1 MFVNLCVHS
10 YFSLL
15 MSSIS
20 IDDIINFA
28 LKNKQKCVCLTD
40 FNNMYGAMEFYN
52 KALENNLKPIIGL
65 HVVYENEDLY
75 LIAKDN
81 SGYHNLLKISSKIM
95 TNQQYNL
102 NDYSESLFILTD
114 DINSLTWLKSKVNCY
129 SLNQTKP
136 NPIAARPAFYEE
148 KDDVIF
154 VKALN
159 AIANEK
165 KLQDYDDN
173 SNFDNFSFLNES
185 EAKEI
190 FNSESLKNLN
200 TLVEQCT

>member
-28 LKNKQKCVCLTD
+28 LKNKQKYVCLTD

-81 SGYHNLLKISSKIM
+81 SGYRNLLKISSKIM

-102 NDYSESLFILTD
+102 NDYSESLFINFRIFFNGRPPQRPFLLFSADSTD
-114 DINSLTWLKSKVNCY
+114 G
-129 SLNQTKP
+129 
-136 NPIAARPAFYEE
+136 
-148 KDDVIF
+148 
-154 VKALN
+154 
-159 AIANEK
+159 
-165 KLQDYDDN
+165 
-173 SNFDNFSFLNES
+173 SFCAHGSVLC
-185 EAKEI
+185 
-190 FNSESLKNLN
+190 LY
-200 TLVEQCT
+200 T